1 MVFANREI
9 FLYLIFF
16 LFHFTGANIQAM
28 AGEPTDEVTHWKE
41 LLSGSKEAYAAIYGL
56 HVKAMYRY
64 GMSLVSI
71 SEEFVLDCIHDVFAE
86 IWIKRDRLSVPDNIR
101 SYLFAALKNRILHLL
116 KRQERPHMFVVQENF
131 EDLWFESSAEDILTQ
146 KEESASREELLTRMV
161 ARLPPRQQE
170 AIRLRFVEN
179 MDYHEIGQVLEVN
192 TQSAH
197 NLVFRAMEK
206 LRGWLLVA
214 LFIFQLSF
222 FRI

>member
-1 MVFANREI
+1 
-9 FLYLIFF
+9 
-16 LFHFTGANIQAM
+16 M
-28 AGEPTDEVTHWKE
+28 AGESTNEITCWKE

-71 SEEFVLDCIHDVFAE
+71 SEEFVLDCIHDVFTE
-86 IWIKRDRLSVPDNIR
+86 IWIKRDRLSVPENIR
-101 SYLFAALKNRILHLL
+101 SYLFVALKNRILHLL
-116 KRQERPHMFVVQENF
+116 KRQERPHMFVTREDF
-131 EDLWFESSAEDILTQ
+131 EDLWFESSVEDILTQ
-146 KEESASREELLTRMV
+146 KEESAGREELLTRLV

-179 MDYHEIGQVLEVN
+179 MDYQEIGQVLEVN

-206 LRGWLLVA
+206 LRGWLLAA
-214 LFIFQLSF
+214 LFLFQSGLF
-222 FRI
+222 WK

>member
-1 MVFANREI
+1 
-9 FLYLIFF
+9 
-16 LFHFTGANIQAM
+16 M
-28 AGEPTDEVTHWKE
+28 AAGSEDEVMLWKE
-41 LLSGSKEAYAAIYGL
+41 LLLGNRDAYTKIYGL

-71 SEEFVLDCIHDVFAE
+71 SEEFILDCIHDVFAE

-101 SYLFAALKNRILHLL
+101 SYLFVALKNRILHLL
-116 KRQERPHMFVVQENF
+116 KRQERPHMFVPQENF
-131 EDLWFESSAEDILTQ
+131 EDLWFESSAEDMFTQ

-206 LRGWLLVA
+206 LRGWLLVV
-214 LFIFQLSF
+214 LFIFQYGFLQK
-222 FRI
+222 